1 MKSKVEFSVSFKCF
15 VVDICVKHKQV
26 KTWQLYFYLNRNP
39 SFIAANDYIQ
49 TKSWP
54 AFLAKQLAHLGNH
67 FRKTL
72 FLACYNIHLL
82 QASRQ
87 TLSYITVKY

>member
-1 MKSKVEFSVSFKCF
+1 MFHSNVLQV
-15 VVDICVKHKQV
+15 VKHKQV

-54 AFLAKQLAHLGNH
+54 AFLAKQLAHSSNH
-67 FRKTL
+67 LRKTL
-72 FLACYNIHLL
+72 FLACNGCSLPSGK
-82 QASRQ
+82 QASIK
-87 TLSYITVKY
+87 LHYC